1 MKTIKVNEASGVVLD
16 YLVSKSD
23 NPPGRCGW
31 GWFERDAQGFLFDP
45 LNEVR
50 YSPSTD
56 WAQGGSIFSEAKIS
70 ASVDDSGVWLAWC
83 QYNYADEKRFMQS
96 GHTELVAKA
105 RCYVAMSLGLA
116 VEVPE
121 DL

>member
-1 MKTIKVNEASGVVLD
+1 MKTIKVSKASGVVLD
-16 YLVSKSD
+16 WLVASIVVKTHPARYL
-23 NPPGRCGW
+23 
-31 GWFERDAQGFLFDP
+31 EP
-45 LNEVR
+45 LQFIKLHDENRFNYCEL
-50 YSPSTD
+50 

-105 RCYVAMSLGLA
+105 RCYVAINLGLA